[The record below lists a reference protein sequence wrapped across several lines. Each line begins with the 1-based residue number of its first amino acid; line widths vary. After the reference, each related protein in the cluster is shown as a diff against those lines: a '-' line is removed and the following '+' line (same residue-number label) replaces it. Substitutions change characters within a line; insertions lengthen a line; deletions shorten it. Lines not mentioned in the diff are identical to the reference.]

1 MSVGPPQAV
10 ARALVLACVVPLYLC
25 PALSHRFVPSVSTV
39 VGSAIVPPLV
49 LLLRVELTTLRDCLN
64 TNITLGS
71 DPNVRMLY
79 PRHSLSPVLHTRITY
94 PGSRMCGPAHS
105 MCGLH
110 PAITHAWH
118 HCRASIR
125 HPLVSSKAHRGLRQ
139 LHLWILLDVG
149 FVARR
154 PLTLLQRVCLGLTSP
169 FLLGLY
175 ATRDC
180 TVVKSHDERAG
191 TLASR
196 VRLSRLL
203 CAFASRKGFWSS

>member
-1 MSVGPPQAV
+1 MGHVTAHRLPRRSTTRLSISHTAQHHPPV
-10 ARALVLACVVPLYLC
+10 
-25 PALSHRFVPSVSTV
+25 
-39 VGSAIVPPLV
+39 
-49 LLLRVELTTLRDCLN
+49 
-64 TNITLGS
+64 
-71 DPNVRMLY
+71 

-175 ATRDC
+175 ATRGC
-180 TVVKSHDERAG
+180 AVVKSHVPVDAHVALHLECTTAQP
-191 TLASR
+191 LAII
-196 VRLSRLL
+196 
-203 CAFASRKGFWSS
+203 